1 MPSVKFK
8 PNGKGDPRSGRD
20 RKREALARLRANW
33 EKDNPDEEWEPEK
46 EPVISPI
53 LASVQGGI
61 GAVIE
66 ALRFHDDEDA
76 KAFVDCYDELGDTDR
91 KLIPLEAVAFAA
103 GIGSLRLA
111 ECAQTALFL
120 HGQLR
125 TKLLLA
131 SGIPAIVEKSIKI
144 AKTTKGLAD
153 REWMLKAGGVLPVPK
168 GAQIAIQNVYGD
180 KEEKGLSAPAAWKS
194 SEERLREF
202 QTMTEA
208 EPRRLPA
215 PESKPMTLGGHV
227 DHMQA
232 ETVEIL
238 RGDQ

>member
-1 MPSVKFK
+1 MPTPKFK

-20 RKREALARLRANW
+20 RKREALARLKSQW
-33 EKDNPDEEWEPEK
+33 EKDNPDEQWEPEK
-46 EPVISPI
+46 EPIITPMLKAVGIDRVVSA
-53 LASVQGGI
+53 LAM
-61 GAVIE
+61 
-66 ALRFHDDEDA
+66 HNDEDA
-76 KAFVDCYDELGDTDR
+76 RAFMEVYERFNATDAR
-91 KLIPLEAVAFAA
+91 LVPIETIAFAA

-111 ECAQTALFL
+111 EISQTALYL
-120 HGQLR
+120 YREMKTNMLMDAHL
-125 TKLLLA
+125 
-131 SGIPAIVEKSIKI
+131 PEIVEKSLKM
-144 AKTTKGLAD
+144 AKTAKGFSD
-153 REWMLKAGGVLPVPK
+153 REWMLKSGKILPIPR
-168 GAQIAIQNVYGD
+168 GSQTAIQNNFNS
-180 KEEKGLSAPAAWKS
+180 EKSEQESSAPAAWKS

-202 QTMTEA
+202 QTMTES